1 MNNFPL
7 KNLQI
12 IRMAEEKNDS
22 RFYVYALY
30 VEGDDAPFY
39 IGKGSGNRLNE
50 HTMPSRMKMAATT
63 IRVYTIRK
71 ALRDG
76 KKIIAKKLVE
86 NLSESDA
93 FLCEAKCIEQ
103 YGRRDSGTG
112 CLSNHSDGGEGGSS
126 GNTKPKSE
134 AHRAAI
140 SAALKGRKKTAEH
153 KERLSSSLV
162 GHVRSEESRRKQAE
176 TMRLSGAV
184 HRLNTAKTDLKD

>member
-1 MNNFPL
+1 
-7 KNLQI
+7 
-12 IRMAEEKNDS
+12 MATEKIET

-30 VEGDDAPFY
+30 VEGESEPFY

-63 IRVYTIRK
+63 IRVRTIEK
-71 ALRDG
+71 AIREG
-76 KKIIAKKLVE
+76 KRILPKKLVE
-86 NLSESDA
+86 NLSEYDA

-112 CLSNHSDGGEGGSS
+112 CLSNHSNGGEGGSS

-153 KERLSSSLV
+153 KKKLSDSLA
-162 GHVRSEESRRKQAE
+162 GHVRSEESRQKQAE

-184 HRLNTAKTDLKD
+184 HRLKKADSIQ